1 MQGMEKMVVAAVG
14 MFITIGSGWVLS
26 KTGMDIT
33 GSGET
38 ITAIVLGIL
47 TVAGVYQVPNK

>member
-1 MQGMEKMVVAAVG
+1 MQGIQKLVVAAVG
-14 MFITIGSGWVLS
+14 MVITLGSGWVLT

-38 ITAIVLGIL
+38 LTAIVLGIL
-47 TVAGVYQVPNK
+47 TVVGVYQVENK

>member
-14 MFITIGSGWVLS
+14 MLITVGSGWVLS

-47 TVAGVYQVPNK
+47 TVVGVYQVPNK